1 MGEHVLEEAPAG
13 RVVEQ
18 DAQAAQGQPVRV
30 GQRRAIAEVA
40 ATWNE

>member
-18 DAQAAQGQPVRV
+18 DAQTTQGKPVRV
-30 GQRRAIAEVA
+30 GQGRAIAEVA